1 VKKRLNALRIA
12 RFPAK
17 ALLPYL
23 LLSTSTAAGQ
33 DGPASP
39 PIVAPATRPA
49 GDAPPG
55 AAPAPIQPAAPAPIR
70 PAAPAP
76 IRPAAPAPIQPAAPV
91 PIQPAAPAPIQP
103 AAPAPIQPATPAPVQ
118 PAAPAP
124 VQPAVTTRKSEA
136 DRAHP
141 SPPKLELLSADGAH
155 RVRFAGLLQADL
167 RAFFADSGVTTFAVR
182 RARPILEGH
191 AYRYVEFRL
200 QTDVAGGRLQLLD
213 AYANLHFV
221 DEVQLLVG
229 KAKGPILLER
239 LQSPQNITFAERA
252 FPTLLGPNR
261 DVGAKL
267 HGKVLG
273 GTIEWAFGVYN
284 GVPNGQSG
292 DLDTNDAKDVEAR
305 LFLLPHEALDVSSF
319 EIGLG
324 GALAIGNQQSA
335 LPSYVTSG
343 QQAFF
348 AYGSAATAFGRRTI
362 LTPQAYAYFG
372 PLGLLSELVRV
383 REHIVSTS
391 GATGTVGS
399 TAFQIAGS
407 VVVGGKPSYKGVK
420 VARPVGSHD
429 GGIGAFELSA
439 RYHSLRIGDLAYRR
453 GFANR
458 VTAAAVARAFTIGG
472 SWHLADGQRALVNY
486 ERTTF
491 RGGADNGGNKT
502 PESVLISRLQAYF

>member
-1 VKKRLNALRIA
+1 VKTRFNALRVA
-12 RFPAK
+12 RFSAA
-17 ALLPYL
+17 ALLPAL

-33 DGPASP
+33 DAPPGPP
-39 PIVAPATRPA
+39 VVAPATSPP
-49 GDAPPG
+49 GEAPPD
-55 AAPAPIQPAAPAPIR
+55 AAPAPVQPTA
-70 PAAPAP
+70 
-76 IRPAAPAPIQPAAPV
+76 
-91 PIQPAAPAPIQP
+91 
-103 AAPAPIQPATPAPVQ
+103 PAPVQ

-124 VQPAVTTRKSEA
+124 VQPTAPAPVQPAAPAPAHGAATTPKSEA
-136 DRAHP
+136 DKANP
-141 SPPKLELLSADGAH
+141 SPPKLEILSADGAH

-200 QTDVAGGRLQLLD
+200 QTDLAGGRLQLLD
-213 AYANLHFV
+213 AYANLHFI

-229 KAKGPILLER
+229 KAKGPIVLER

-252 FPTLLGPNR
+252 FPTQLGPNR

-267 HGKVLG
+267 HGKVFG
-273 GTIEWAFGVYN
+273 GAIEWAVGVYN

-305 LFLLPHEALDVSSF
+305 LFLLPHEAFDVSSF

-324 GALAIGNQQSA
+324 AAGAVGNQQSA
-335 LPSYVTSG
+335 LPAYVTSG
-343 QQAFF
+343 QQPFF

-362 LTPQAYAYFG
+362 LTPQGYAYFG
-372 PLGLLSELVRV
+372 PLGLMSELVRV

-429 GGIGAFELSA
+429 GGFGAFELSL

-458 VTAAAVARAFTIGG
+458 VTAAALARAFTIGG
-472 SWHLADGQRALVNY
+472 SWHLADGQRALINY

-491 RGGADNGGNKT
+491 RGGAENGGNRK
-502 PESVLISRLQAYF
+502 PESVLITRLQAYF